1 MRGMERPVAK
11 VAVDLPLANLDR
23 AFDYA
28 VPDELDE
35 LHGQLGGLGRGDQLL
50 YRRQHQRDVQRGRGR
65 RERQHLHGRLGGF
78 LQGRLYDGRGH
89 QQRRRLDVQ

>member
-35 LHGQLGGLGRGDQLL
+35 LAQPGVRVKVRFAGQVRDGFVLERVEEGERADLASL
-50 YRRQHQRDVQRGRGR
+50 QRIVSA
-65 RERQHLHGRLGGF
+65 
-78 LQGRLYDGRGH
+78 
-89 QQRRRLDVQ
+89 

>member
-28 VPDELDE
+28 VPDELD
-35 LHGQLGGLGRGDQLL
+35 
-50 YRRQHQRDVQRGRGR
+50 
-65 RERQHLHGRLGGF
+65 
-78 LQGRLYDGRGH
+78 
-89 QQRRRLDVQ
+89 